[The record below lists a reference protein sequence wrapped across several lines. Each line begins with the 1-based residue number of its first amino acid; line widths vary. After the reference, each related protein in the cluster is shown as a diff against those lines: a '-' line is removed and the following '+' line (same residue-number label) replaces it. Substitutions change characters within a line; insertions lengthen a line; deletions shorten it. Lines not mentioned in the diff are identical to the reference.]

1 MRDVRARLCRARCGC
16 LRRDARFEITKHTL
30 HPTRFFIPARARAVT
45 RQRRARSN
53 ASSSRS
59 RRVRPRIFDARAL
72 DLLTILS
79 SSEAW
84 RRAARASRAR
94 RRRPRGRV
102 CPARVS
108 RRGIR
113 TARVKSP
120 RAPPN
125 LETLIRTSRE
135 REFRSL
141 PPSRASIGRESG
153 QTTARASD
161 SSPIAETSAPTSA
174 YLATATF
181 SRVKTLDTARERLL
195 PLKSS

>member
-30 HPTRFFIPARARAVT
+30 HTTRVFHFIPARASAVT

-135 REFRSL
+135 RAFRSL
-141 PPSRASIGRESG
+141 PPSRASIG
-153 QTTARASD
+153 QTTARASG